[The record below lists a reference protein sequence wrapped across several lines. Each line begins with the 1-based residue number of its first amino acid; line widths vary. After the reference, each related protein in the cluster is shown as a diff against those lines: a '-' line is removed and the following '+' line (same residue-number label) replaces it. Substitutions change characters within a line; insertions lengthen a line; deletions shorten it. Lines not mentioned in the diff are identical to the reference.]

1 MVLVVGN
8 VSVDGNFVN
17 LENLR
22 FHLSNMICVSVY
34 MRGVCLH
41 YD

>member
-22 FHLSNMICVSVY
+22 FHLSNMICVRVY